1 MVRMTARAAALAG
14 VAAQLICASAAHA
27 QQAAAAAPAATPPQ
41 ATNQQAPADA
51 SAAHDQTADI
61 IVTANR
67 RAENLQKVA
76 IAVTALP
83 ESVIRAQNL
92 ADTRDLS
99 RLVPALQ
106 FVGGA
111 TTKLVNF
118 SVRGVGTFVFSDGFD
133 QSVGVAFDGVPLARS
148 GGSIADLVDI
158 AQVEVLEGPQGML
171 FGKNASAGLINIVT
185 RKPEMGVRGAE
196 GRIAYGSFNE
206 LQMNG
211 TLNLPL
217 ADNVALRASAW
228 RFRHDGFV
236 DAPLLGRKLGKKD
249 SYGGRAR
256 LRWQP
261 GAGTDIV
268 LTGEWTGANQD
279 PAVTTLRAFATDA
292 LGVRTYEAAQ
302 GTPVGPGNLV
312 TTSTTDLFNKAGSQ
326 AYTLSID
333 QDVGDHTLSSVTS
346 YRNIH
351 VNENFDPE
359 SSNAPLYRSYQGDNV
374 RYRQFSQEVRLTSP
388 ADQRLRYVIG
398 GIYFRLDLDD
408 YFYSTLV
415 GATPVPTSVGVTSDL
430 TSIHYAAFGEFTFDV
445 TKQLRLIAGGRA
457 SHDQVSGNFNRQYVP
472 PYNPPATFPGVTTP
486 GAPFGP
492 FVYAAR
498 TTANEPSYRLGVQFD
513 AAPDVMLYATASR
526 GYKAPGLDFQFTASS
541 AAASLTGLIVKPEI
555 ATNYEIGLRS
565 RFLDRKVTL
574 NLTGFLERFR
584 DFQVATRLPT
594 TAPAFA
600 TQNANELRS
609 SGVQGTL
616 DVKPGG
622 GFSFNAAAAY
632 IHARFTDFANA
643 ACYPREPTAPAG
655 TPPTPGLCIA
665 GAQSLNGQPLN
676 NSPRFTANATA
687 RQEVRLSSGKQV
699 FGQIN
704 YRYQSKQVFNAV
716 ADPYERQKGYAV
728 VNIAA
733 GIRTA
738 DDRFG
743 LSFYG
748 KNIFKANFVYRT
760 VAQLSGAYYSQ
771 TVAYDAQR
779 TWGLALDARF

>member
-1 MVRMTARAAALAG
+1 MKRMTVRAAALAG
-14 VAAQLICASAAHA
+14 AAAQVICASGALA
-27 QQAAAAAPAATPPQ
+27 QQSPTATASPPAAEAAATAATPAQ
-41 ATNQQAPADA
+41 DGPAA
-51 SAAHDQTADI
+51 NGDI

-76 IAVTALP
+76 VAVTAIP
-83 ESVIRAQNL
+83 EEAIRAQNL

-111 TTKLVNF
+111 TTKLLNF

-133 QSVGVAFDGVPLARS
+133 QSVGIAFDGVPLARS

-158 AQVEVLEGPQGML
+158 GQVEVLEGPQGML
-171 FGKNASAGLINIVT
+171 FGKNASAGLVNIVT
-185 RKPEMGVRGAE
+185 RKPILGVTGGDA
-196 GRIAYGSFNE
+196 RIAYGSFNE

-211 TLNLPL
+211 TVNLPL
-217 ADNVALRASAW
+217 GDNAAIRASAW

-236 DAPLLGRKLGKKD
+236 DAPNLGRKLGKKD

-261 GAGTDIV
+261 STSTDVI
-268 LTGEWTGANQD
+268 LTGEWTGADQD
-279 PAVTTLRAFATDA
+279 PAVTTLRVFATDT
-292 LGVRTYEAAQ
+292 LGVRSYEAAQ
-302 GTPVGPGNLV
+302 NTPVGPKNLV
-312 TTSTTDLFNKAGSQ
+312 TTSPVDLFNRSSSQ

-333 QDVGDHTLSSVTS
+333 QDVADHTLSSVTS
-346 YRNIH
+346 YRKIK

-359 SSNAPLYRSYQGDNV
+359 SSNAPLYKSLQGDNV
-374 RYRQFSQEVRLTSP
+374 RYRQFSQELRLTSP
-388 ADQRLRYVIG
+388 ASQRLRYVLG

-415 GATPVPTSVGVTSDL
+415 GATPVPSSIGVTTDL

-445 TKQLRLIAGGRA
+445 TTQLRLIAGGRA
-457 SHDQVSGNFNRQYVP
+457 SHDQVSGNFSRAYVA
-472 PYNPPATFPGVTTP
+472 PYNPPIPFPGVNTA
-486 GAPFGP
+486 GASFGP
-492 FVYAAR
+492 FAYRAR
-498 TTANEPSYRLGVQFD
+498 TTANEPSYRFGAQFD

-526 GYKAPGLDFQFTASS
+526 GYKAPGLDFQFTAS
-541 AAASLTGLIVKPEI
+541 AAAAALTGLIVDPEI
-555 ATNYEIGLRS
+555 ATNYEIGVRS
-565 RFLDRKVTL
+565 KFLDRKVTL
-574 NLTGFLERFR
+574 NLTAFLERFR
-584 DFQVATRLPT
+584 NFQVATRLPT
-594 TAPAFA
+594 AAPSFA

-609 SGVQGTL
+609 TGVEGTL
-616 DVKPGG
+616 DVQPGG

-632 IHARFTDFANA
+632 IHARFTDFNDA
-643 ACYPREPTAPAG
+643 ACYPREPTAPVG
-655 TPPTPGLCIA
+655 TPPTPGLCIN
-665 GAQSLNGQPLN
+665 GTQSLNGQPLN
-676 NSPRFTANATA
+676 NSPRFTTNMTA
-687 RQEVRLSSGKQV
+687 RQEFRLRGGEQLFVQV
-699 FGQIN
+699 N
-704 YRYQSKQVFNAV
+704 YRYQGKQVFNAV
-716 ADPYERQKGYAV
+716 ADPFERQKAYSVFNVG
-728 VNIAA
+728 A

-738 DDRFG
+738 DDRYG
-743 LSFYG
+743 LSLYG

>member
-1 MVRMTARAAALAG
+1 MTRMTVRAAALAG
-14 VAAQLICASAAHA
+14 AAAQLICASSALA
-27 QQAAAAAPAATPPQ
+27 QQAGATSAPAVPTQAAAQSTPSDAATG
-41 ATNQQAPADA
+41 
-51 SAAHDQTADI
+51 DI

-76 IAVTALP
+76 IAVTAIP
-83 ESVIRAQNL
+83 EETIRAQNL

-133 QSVGVAFDGVPLARS
+133 QSVGIAFDGVPLARS

-171 FGKNASAGLINIVT
+171 FGKNASAGLVNIVT
-185 RKPEMGVRGAE
+185 RKPILGVTGADA
-196 GRIAYGSFNE
+196 RIAYGSFNE

-211 TLNLPL
+211 TVNLPL
-217 ADNVALRASAW
+217 GDNAAIRASAW

-236 DAPLLGRKLGKKD
+236 DAPVLGRKLGKKD
-249 SYGGRAR
+249 SYGGRVR

-261 GAGTDIV
+261 TSSTDIN
-268 LTGEWTGANQD
+268 LTGEWTGADQD

-292 LGVRTYEAAQ
+292 LGVRTFETAA
-302 GTPVGPGNLV
+302 GTPIGPKNLA
-312 TTSTTDLFNKAGSQ
+312 TTSPTELFNKSGSQ
-326 AYTLSID
+326 AYTLGID
-333 QDVGDHTLSSVTS
+333 QDVGTHTLSSVTS
-346 YRNIH
+346 YRKIH

-359 SSNAPLYRSYQGDNV
+359 SSNAPLYRSMQGDSV
-374 RYRQFSQEVRLTSP
+374 RYRQFSQELRLTSP
-388 ADQRLRYVIG
+388 ATQRLRYVLG
-398 GIYFRLDLDD
+398 AIYFRLDLDD

-415 GATPVPTSVGVTSDL
+415 GATPVPSSVGVTTDL
-430 TSIHYAAFGEFTFDV
+430 SSIHYAAFGEATFDV
-445 TKQLRLIAGGRA
+445 TKSFRLIAGGRA
-457 SHDQVSGNFNRQYVP
+457 SHDKVSGNFSRALVA
-472 PYNPPATFPGVTTP
+472 PYNPPIPFAGVNSA
-486 GAPFGP
+486 GASFGP
-492 FVYAAR
+492 FVYSAR

-513 AAPDVMLYATASR
+513 PAPDVMLYATASR
-526 GYKAPGLDFQFTASS
+526 GYKAPGLDFQFTAS
-541 AAASLTGLIVKPEI
+541 AAAAALTGLVVDPEI
-555 ATNYEIGLRS
+555 ATNYEIGVRS

-574 NLTGFLERFR
+574 NLTAFLERFR

-594 TAPAFA
+594 SAPSFA

-609 SGVQGTL
+609 TGVEGTL
-616 DVKPGG
+616 DVRPGG

-632 IHARFTDFANA
+632 IHARFTDFTDA
-643 ACYPREPTAPAG
+643 ACYPREPTAPVG
-655 TPPTPGLCIA
+655 TAPTPGLCIN
-665 GAQSLNGQPLN
+665 GTQSLNGEPLN
-676 NSPRFTANATA
+676 NSPRFTTNMTA
-687 RQEVRLSSGKQV
+687 RQEVSLAGGEKL
-699 FGQIN
+699 FGQVN
-704 YRYQSKQVFNAV
+704 YRYQGKQVFNAV
-716 ADPYERQKGYAV
+716 ADPFERQKAYSV

-743 LSFYG
+743 LSLYG

-760 VAQLSGAYYSQ
+760 IAQLSGAYYSQ

-779 TWGLALDARF
+779 TWGLALDAKF